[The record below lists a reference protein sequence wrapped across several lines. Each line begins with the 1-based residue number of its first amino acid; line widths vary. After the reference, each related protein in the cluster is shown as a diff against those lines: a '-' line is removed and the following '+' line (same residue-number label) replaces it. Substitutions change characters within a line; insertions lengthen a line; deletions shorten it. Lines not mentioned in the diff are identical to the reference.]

1 MKQNE
6 IQKAF
11 DDLNAKYLYALKKL
25 QSAYKLLE
33 EKPDTVEKV
42 ASGDLKEAARLLASS
57 EMNKEDLSEQEIFE
71 LLKKS
76 SEEEV
81 KRKIGFWAMPLP
93 ASDTDEDNNTDK
105 IYIGKKWQTKTIN

>member
-25 QSAYKLLE
+25 QKAYSMLE
-33 EKPDTVEKV
+33 EKPDTVEK
-42 ASGDLKEAARLLASS
+42 AATGDLLEAARILATS
-57 EMNKEDLSEQEIFE
+57 EMNKEDLSQEEIYDM
-71 LLKKS
+71 LRKG

-93 ASDTDEDNNTDK
+93 TDTDDDENNTDK
-105 IYIGKKWQTKTIN
+105 IYIGKK

>member
-25 QSAYKLLE
+25 QKAYSMLE
-33 EKPDTVEKV
+33 ERPDTIEK
-42 ASGDLKEAARLLASS
+42 AATGDLLEAARILATS
-57 EMNKEDLSEQEIFE
+57 EMNKEDLSQEEIYDM
-71 LLKKS
+71 LQKGS
-76 SEEEV
+76 QEEV

-93 ASDTDEDNNTDK
+93 KDTDDNNGESNTDK
-105 IYIGKKWQTKTIN
+105 IYIGKK

>member
-11 DDLNAKYLYALKKL
+11 DELNAKYLYALKQL
-25 QSAYKLLE
+25 QRAYKLLE
-33 EKPDTVEKV
+33 EKPDTVERA
-42 ASGDLKEAARLLASS
+42 ASGDLREAARLLASS
-57 EMNKEDLSEQEIFE
+57 EMNKEDLSEQEIYE
-71 LLKKS
+71 MLQKG

-93 ASDTDEDNNTDK
+93 NDTDEQSDTDK
-105 IYIGKKWQTKTIN
+105 IYIGKK